1 LRYATASRAGRRPHW
16 VAIKVKTT
24 DHERYTAKTDVGFE
38 YLAEDVAYSQRGS
51 LPVVIL
57 LVRLS
62 DAPLFWKRHRPM
74 ALRTTSKLPCVD
86 YAIFGLDEMTRI
98 LEGRRLNGATF

>member
-1 LRYATASRAGRRPHW
+1 M
-16 VAIKVKTT
+16 
-24 DHERYTAKTDVGFE
+24 
-38 YLAEDVAYSQRGS
+38 
-51 LPVVIL
+51 VIL

-74 ALRTTSKLPCVD
+74 ALRTTSKLPCID

-98 LEGRRLNGATF
+98 LEGRRLKGATF

>member
-1 LRYATASRAGRRPHW
+1 MRHATASRGRS
-16 VAIKVKTT
+16 
-24 DHERYTAKTDVGFE
+24 TAALGCPQGQNHRLRTIHRQDRCWFRVPCRS
-38 YLAEDVAYSQRGS
+38 EDVAYSQRGS

-74 ALRTTSKLPCVD
+74 ALRTTSKLPCID

-98 LEGRRLNGATF
+98 LEGR